1 MNRIFTI
8 GSAAILLLLAG
19 CVSKVIEEDRPPK
32 MMIAQ
37 NSDGDVTM
45 TWESKLGYL
54 YTVYCQKTQGGD
66 WVVLQGVNRLPGTG
80 ETMSARDRSNPRMPP
95 RRYRVLPEKP

>member
-1 MNRIFTI
+1 MIRLFTI
-8 GSAAILLLLAG
+8 LPAAILLLLAG
-19 CVSKVIEEDRPPK
+19 CVSKVVEEDRPPQ

-45 TWESKLGYL
+45 TWESELGL
-54 YTVYCQKTQGGD
+54 VYTVYCQKTKGGD
-66 WVVLQGVNRLPGTG
+66 WVALQGASRLRGTG
-80 ETMSARDRSNPRMPP
+80 ETMTVRDRSNPRMPA

>member
-1 MNRIFTI
+1 MIRVFKIF
-8 GSAAILLLLAG
+8 SAAILLLLAG
-19 CVSKVIEEDRPPK
+19 CVSKVVEKDRPPK

-45 TWESKLGYL
+45 TWESELGYL

-66 WVVLQGVNRLPGTG
+66 WVALQGASRLPGTG
-80 ETMSARDRSNPRMPP
+80 ETMTAHDRSNPRMPA